1 MACGLRYGCRLGEEW
16 ELEPFYLHIGIICT
30 VRVQQPRDIWETGK
44 QESGDLWLRVAVK
57 LRNLSVIF
65 IRAWPVVD

>member
-1 MACGLRYGCRLGEEW
+1 M
-16 ELEPFYLHIGIICT
+16 EPFYLHIGIICT